1 VVPSRQRARAVQLAH
16 AAAQTAHGKRVW
28 ASADVLAVGA
38 WQRREAER
46 AALIHAAESP
56 RLLTAAEEWWLWRQ
70 CVREATSGLALL
82 DVGALAESLQR
93 SRELVA
99 NYALR
104 VAGGACESESGLLAG
119 CERAFVARCRTLHAA
134 SAAALF
140 ALLPRAGKDA
150 PRALWRGFDT
160 LAPRFAAF
168 AVTAMATAAAEPP
181 AQPTVLRA
189 HDAEEECEQIAA
201 WCAERLQRAPD
212 ARLLVMAPGGEGRR
226 ERLAALIRQSLD
238 PRSVLA
244 EPADAWVGIEG
255 GLPLARAGMIAQA
268 LTLLAFLAGEELELE
283 PLSACLRAPYWTSP
297 SAATRAHLSILPRER
312 GLIALAM
319 RDLLGVLQLA
329 PRALL
334 PAARAFA
341 AQLTHAATTLTA
353 GGASAQVWSVRFAE
367 ALRAAGWPGAAAAH
381 TAGQQ
386 TLLRWHELLEEFG
399 GMSGT
404 AGMLTPA
411 EALALLDE
419 LATHSLNRPADE
431 DVSVTLSGVLAD
443 PIVRYDG
450 IWVAGLDAD
459 SFPLPPQP
467 DAFIPL
473 REQLEAGVPAAS
485 VAARLA
491 QARALLAAWHS
502 STPDL
507 VLSSPA
513 RRGDLELLPSPL
525 LGASAP
531 QRRPTVAWLPARLRR
546 EGELESLSDAHGVA
560 WPAAEPLPRGTRS
573 VDLQNQCPFRA
584 YAELRLGSVRPE
596 APEPGVPPQR
606 RGELLHAALQYLWAR
621 LGDSRTLADLSQ
633 RALDELIERSVTL
646 ALADTLARPIS
657 RPASR
662 RGRRR
667 GAEGQLDMFAPVPAA
682 LARECRRATR
692 LIRRLCEL
700 ERRRPPFHVE
710 GTERESRLALAGA
723 TMRLRIDRVDRF
735 EGGGRAILDYKS
747 GRRVSGDWYGERP
760 THPQLLAYACALGA
774 DVAALATVT
783 VSAREVRFDGIA
795 RAAQLLPE
803 VRAARS
809 AAASEEAG
817 WRERQDAWRDIV
829 ARLIGAFLAGEATV
843 DPKPGAC
850 AHCHVIDICRIGE
863 RASGAEAVTTAGE
876 DE

>member
-1 VVPSRQRARAVQLAH
+1 MVPSRQRARAVQLAH
-16 AAAQTAHGKRVW
+16 AAAEITQGKRVW
-28 ASADVLAVGA
+28 ASADVLALGA

-46 AALIHAAESP
+46 AALIHAGEWP

-70 CVREATSGLALL
+70 CVREATGALALL
-82 DVGALAESLQR
+82 DAGALAESLQR
-93 SRELVA
+93 SRELMA
-99 NYALR
+99 DYSLR
-104 VAGGACESESGLLAG
+104 PAGGGSGNERGLLG
-119 CERAFVARCRTLHAA
+119 VCERALMAHCQALRAA
-134 SAAALF
+134 PAAALF
-140 ALLPRAGKDA
+140 ARLPRAATEA
-150 PRALWRGFDT
+150 PRALWRGFAT

-168 AVTAMATAAAEPP
+168 AVPP
-181 AQPTVLRA
+181 AASAAVVTPVQPTVLRA
-189 HDAEEECEQIAA
+189 HDADEEAEQIAA
-201 WCAERLQRAPD
+201 WCAARVRRAPD

-255 GLPLARAGMIAQA
+255 GLPLAHTGMIVQA
-268 LTLLAFLAGEELELE
+268 LTLLAFLAGGELELE
-283 PLSACLRAPYWTSP
+283 PLGACLRSPYWTGP
-297 SAATRAHLSILPRER
+297 PAPTRAHLALLLRER
-312 GLIALAM
+312 GLIALGM

-341 AQLTHAATTLTA
+341 AQLTHATAALTA
-353 GGASAQVWSVRFAE
+353 GNASAQVWSVRFSE
-367 ALRAAGWPGAAAAH
+367 ALRAAGWPGAPAAH

-399 GMSGT
+399 GLSTT
-404 AGMLTPA
+404 AGTLTPTA
-411 EALALLDE
+411 ALELLRE
-419 LATHSLNRPADE
+419 LATSSLYRPADE

-459 SFPLPPQP
+459 SFPQAAQP
-467 DAFIPL
+467 DPFIPL
-473 REQLEAGVPAAS
+473 SEQLRAGVPAAS
-485 VAARLA
+485 VAGRLA

-502 STPDL
+502 STAEL

-513 RRGDLELLPSPL
+513 HMGDLELLPSPL
-525 LGASAP
+525 LGAHAP
-531 QRRPTVAWLPARLRR
+531 QRQSRAGWLPARLRR
-546 EGELESLSDAHGVA
+546 EGELESLADAQGVVWA
-560 WPAAEPLPRGTRS
+560 AAEPLPRGTRS

-596 APEPGVPPQR
+596 APEPGVPAHR

-621 LGDSRTLADLSQ
+621 LADSRALAAIPQ
-633 RALDELIERSVTL
+633 HALDELIGRSVRQ
-646 ALADTLARPIS
+646 ALADTLA

-667 GAEGQLDMFAPVPAA
+667 AADGQLDMFAPVPAV
-682 LARECRRATR
+682 LARECRRAER
-692 LIRRLCEL
+692 LIRSLCEL
-700 ERRRPPFHVE
+700 ERRRPPFRVE
-710 GTERESRLALAGA
+710 GTELEARLALAGA

-735 EGGGRAILDYKS
+735 EAGGRAILDYKT
-747 GRRVSGDWYGERP
+747 GRRVSGDWYDERP
-760 THPQLLAYACALGA
+760 AHPQLLAYACALGA

-795 RAAQLLPE
+795 RTAQLLPE

-817 WRERQDAWRDIV
+817 WRERQDTWRGIV
-829 ARLIGAFLAGEATV
+829 ERLIGAFLAGEASV

-850 AHCHVIDICRIGE
+850 AHCHVVDICRIGE
-863 RASGAEAVTTAGE
+863 GASGVEPVAAAGD